1 MQSMQCIMNNISRAL
16 AQVQQ
21 LHSVQ
26 LSYPVREGNKVAHM
40 LVQRVRG
47 IAYVVTWIEETLCM
61 TGNVISLYTPNI
73 QAFKTS

>member
-1 MQSMQCIMNNISRAL
+1 MNNISRAL

-40 LVQRVRG
+40 LFQRVRG
-47 IAYVVTWIEETLCM
+47 IAYFVSWIEETLCM
-61 TGNVISLYTPNI
+61 TGNYVISLYTPNI

>member
-1 MQSMQCIMNNISRAL
+1 MNNISGAL

-40 LVQRVRG
+40 LFQRVRG
-47 IAYVVTWIEETLCM
+47 IAYFVTLIEETLCM
-61 TGNVISLYTPNI
+61 TGNYVISLYTPNI